1 LIQPLSLGQL
11 AGLSLFSSCFSRGLC
26 GAEFGH
32 LTLERF

>member
-11 AGLSLFSSCFSRGLC
+11 AGLSLFSGCLSGCLC
-26 GAEFGH
+26 GAEFCH